1 MDLVLCNPH
10 TLKNDQ
16 LAKNPN
22 PHLAIARHEIH
33 TSLQEVVT
41 VSADLLKQM
50 VASQWFIVLIVSWIF
65 YMPWKTPILR
75 RKSSVCLSEAG
86 KEANVLLIEGI
97 KQGKRRFSCVTT
109 SFYIQ

>member
-22 PHLAIARHEIH
+22 PHLAIAVMKF

-75 RKSSVCLSEAG
+75 RKSSVCLSEARQ
-86 KEANVLLIEGI
+86 KANVLLIEGI